1 MKLTF
6 DEIRTLAHGADH
18 FSEEADGLHFYK
30 CTEKQEAAWL
40 ENKMP
45 LSFIRAT
52 TGIRLEFETDAEAIV
67 FDAPSGNKF
76 EIWVNGLF
84 YRQLF
89 VSPLREAGE
98 TPVVKLEKGTKKVMF
113 ALPSHTAGVLSAF
126 SLEGATFYR
135 PVTYEKKILFMGDSI
150 TQGWDSAHDTLSYA
164 YRTATTLGMDFHICA
179 FGGGRYIPETFDVVN
194 FGPDIIVTAYGF
206 NDFNSSHRT
215 VEENMANAR
224 GYLEQVKEAYK
235 GCRVVVITLIPAQ
248 EKGEDWYRTTRTS
261 IETVAKEQGFEVVD
275 GETLFPKNPD
285 FYADSVHPNELGFSI
300 YAERLV
306 SYFRNTDSKR

>member
-6 DEIRTLAHGADH
+6 DEIRTLTHGADH
-18 FSEEADGLHFYK
+18 VSVEADGLHFYK

-40 ENKMP
+40 ANKMP

-52 TGIRLEFETDAEAIV
+52 TGIRLEFTTDADEIV
-67 FDAPSGNKF
+67 FEAPSGNKF

-98 TPVVKLEKGTKKVMF
+98 TPLIKLGKGVKKVMF
-113 ALPSHTAGVLSAF
+113 ALPSHTAGVLSSF
-126 SLEGATFYR
+126 SLEGATFYS
-135 PVTYEKKILFMGDSI
+135 PVTYDKKILFLGDSI
-150 TQGWDSAHDTLSYA
+150 TQGWDAAHDTLSYA
-164 YRTATTLGMDFHICA
+164 YRTATTLGLDFHICA
-179 FGGGRYIPETFDVVN
+179 FGGGRYIPETFDLLK
-194 FGPDIIVTAYGF
+194 FDPDIVVTAYGF

-215 VEENMANAR
+215 IEENMANAR
-224 GYLEQVKEAYK
+224 GFLAQVKEAY
-235 GCRVVVITLIPAQ
+235 GDRRVVVITPIPAQ
-248 EKGEDWYRTTRTS
+248 EKDENWYRTTRQS
-261 IETVAKEQGFEVVD
+261 IETVATEQGFEVVD

-285 FYADSVHPNELGFSI
+285 FYADSVHPNELGFSV

-306 SYFRNTDSKR
+306 SYFRNTNPKR